1 MALTAREA
9 LDHVRHALS
18 ADKMPSIGGLRIL
31 NDAGEYLVNMHPWR
45 WLEGEQ
51 VSLSLLPDQPFI
63 WLPENVHSIN
73 ALVSADTINAN
84 VTLTTAQELARRRA
98 STINTSFHYWAAL
111 VYAQRGTK
119 KRLNYEFT
127 DGYNG
132 APQTVVISDSSRVVT
147 FHFNSIATPGSS
159 PDTENDKYGL
169 GDAAS
174 AKNTAIKLV
183 KAINDADLMCRA
195 EYAPYLGEGGLFI
208 ESRYAGRD
216 DSDNW
221 DVTEDVANLQEDV
234 HITGTQSGPP
244 MPRLDLWPTPA
255 THEQNA
261 FVAYYRRGWTPL
273 RNDDDAV
280 SVPTWCEALYLALV
294 RNVALGYERDAEG
307 DVATRLGNVRN
318 SGLFGDA
325 RRRDSYVQQD
335 FGPMQNG
342 AAQFDYGLNDQMWNF
357 DQTGGPL

>member
-18 ADKMPSIGGLRIL
+18 SDKMPSIGGLRIL
-31 NDAGEYLVNMHPWR
+31 NDAGEYLVSMHPWR

-51 VSLSLLPDQPFI
+51 VSLSLLPDQPYV

-111 VYAQRGTK
+111 VYAPQGRK
-119 KRLNYEFT
+119 KRLNFEFT
-127 DGYNG
+127 SGYFG
-132 APQTVVISDSSRVVT
+132 AETVIISDSGRVVT
-147 FHFNSIATPGSS
+147 FHFTAGT
-159 PDTENDKYGL
+159 DTENDKYSL
-169 GDAAS
+169 GDQFS
-174 AKNTAIKLV
+174 EKNTAIKLV
-183 KAINDADLMCRA
+183 KAINDAGLMCRA
-195 EYAPYLGEGGLFI
+195 EYSSALGEGGLFI
-208 ESRYAGRD
+208 ESRYEGRD
-216 DSDNW
+216 DSDDW
-221 DVTEDVANLQEDV
+221 TLSETVPGFNLDTTINGLQ
-234 HITGTQSGPP
+234 GGPP

-255 THEQNA
+255 TNEQNA
-261 FVAYYRRGWTPL
+261 FVAYYRRGWTL
-273 RNDDDAV
+273 IRNDDDAV
-280 SVPTWCEALYLALV
+280 NVPSWCEALYLQLV

-307 DVATRLGNVRN
+307 DVGMRLNNVRN
-318 SGLFGDA
+318 TTLFADT
-325 RRRDSYVQQD
+325 RRRDSLTQQD

-357 DQTGGPL
+357 DQTGGPI

>member
-18 ADKMPSIGGLRIL
+18 SDKMPSIGGLRIL
-31 NDAGEYLVNMHPWR
+31 NDAGEYLVSMHPWR

-51 VSLSLLPDQPFI
+51 VSLSLLPDQPYV

-84 VTLTTAQELARRRA
+84 VTLTTAQEIARRRA

-111 VYAQRGTK
+111 VYAPQGRK

-127 DGYNG
+127 DGHNTAEYL
-132 APQTVVISDSSRVVT
+132 QISDSGRVVT
-147 FHFNSIATPGSS
+147 FRYTSGT
-159 PDTENDKYGL
+159 DTENDKYNL
-169 GDAAS
+169 GDAS
-174 AKNTAIKLV
+174 SEKNCAIKTV
-183 KAINDADLMCRA
+183 KAINDAGLMCRA
-195 EYAPYLGEGGLFI
+195 EYSSALGEGGFFI
-208 ESRYAGRD
+208 ESRYEGRD
-216 DSDNW
+216 DSDDW
-221 DVTEDVANLQEDV
+221 AVTETIPDLVLDSTIN
-234 HITGTQSGPP
+234 GTQGGPP

-255 THEQNA
+255 TNEQDA
-261 FVAYYRRGWTPL
+261 FVAYYRRGWTPI
-273 RNDDDAV
+273 RNDDDAIN
-280 SVPTWCEALYLALV
+280 VPTWCEALYLQLV

-307 DVATRLGNVRN
+307 DVGMRLNNVRN
-318 SGLFGDA
+318 TTLFADT
-325 RRRDSYVQQD
+325 RRRDSLTQQD

-357 DQTGGPL
+357 DQTGGPI

>member
-31 NDAGEYLVNMHPWR
+31 NDAGEYLVSMHPWR

-51 VSLSLLPDQPFI
+51 VSLSLLPDQPYV

-84 VTLTTAQELARRRA
+84 VTLTTAQEIARRRA

-119 KRLNYEFT
+119 KRLNFEFT

-132 APQTVVISDSSRVVT
+132 SETVVISDSGRVVT
-147 FHFNSIATPGSS
+147 FHFTGGT
-159 PDTENDKYGL
+159 DTENDKYSL

-174 AKNTAIKLV
+174 EKNVAIKLV
-183 KAINDADLMCRA
+183 KAINDADLICRA
-195 EYAPYLGEGGLFI
+195 EYAPSLGVGGLFI
-208 ESRYAGRD
+208 ESRYSGRD
-216 DSDNW
+216 DSDDW
-221 DVTEDVANLQEDV
+221 TLSETVPNLVLDSTV
-234 HITGTQSGPP
+234 NGTQSGPP

-255 THEQNA
+255 TNEQDA

-280 SVPTWCEALYLALV
+280 NVPTWCEALYLQLV
-294 RNVALGYERDAEG
+294 RAIALGYERDAEG
-307 DVATRLGNVRN
+307 DVATRLGPMRN
-318 SGLFGDA
+318 SSLFADC
-325 RRRDSYVQQD
+325 RRRDSLAQEN

-342 AAQFDYGLNDQMWNF
+342 AASFDYGLNDQMWNF
-357 DQTGGPL
+357 DQTGGPI

>member
-127 DGYNG
+127 AGYNDTG
-132 APQTVVISDSSRVVT
+132 TVIISDSARVVT
-147 FHFNSIATPGSS
+147 FHFNAGT
-159 PDTENDKYGL
+159 DTENDKYNL
-169 GDAAS
+169 GDGAS
-174 AKNTAIKLV
+174 EQTTAIKLV
-183 KAINDADLMCRA
+183 KAINSADLMVRA
-195 EYAPYLGEGGLFI
+195 EYAPNLGLGGLI
-208 ESRYAGRD
+208 VESRYAGRD
-216 DSDNW
+216 DSDDWALAETVPDLVLDSTVN
-221 DVTEDVANLQEDV
+221 A
-234 HITGTQSGPP
+234 TQGGPP
-244 MPRLDLWPTPA
+244 MPRLDLWPTPG
-255 THEQNA
+255 THEQDA
-261 FVAYYRRGWTPL
+261 FVAYYRRGWNPL

-280 SVPTWCEALYLALV
+280 GVPTWCEALYLALV